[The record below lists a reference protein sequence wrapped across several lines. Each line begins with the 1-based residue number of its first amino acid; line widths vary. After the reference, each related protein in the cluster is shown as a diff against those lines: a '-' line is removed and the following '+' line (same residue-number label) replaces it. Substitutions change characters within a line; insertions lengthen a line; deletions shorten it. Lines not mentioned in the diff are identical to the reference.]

1 MNTPFKI
8 SEDQNT
14 ITHESGLVT
23 KFVEDNS
30 ITCSDKCEYLTVSL
44 VDCKQ
49 IPCSKIKRML
59 SACREDKKN
68 GYFVKKSE

>member
-30 ITCSDKCEYLTVSL
+30 IMCSDKCEYLTVPL

-49 IPCSKIKRML
+49 IPCYEIKIVL
-59 SACREDKKN
+59 SACRKDKRN

>member
-23 KFVEDNS
+23 KFVRDNS
-30 ITCSDKCEYLTVSL
+30 DDCNNCVYWEYSI
-44 VDCKQ
+44 CHK
-49 IPCSKIKRML
+49 IPCTSKTANKKHITRK
-59 SACREDKKN
+59 DKKT
-68 GYFVKKSE
+68 VIS